1 MATNNSTSDTNF
13 SLSSVRQPDYV
24 ATKENIVAIEIEQN
38 HQSMLQ
44 QSKEGCNKVEE
55 LEANNNVAIKENYVA
70 TKVEE
75 EKIEECRDTV
85 GTRKS

>member
-1 MATNNSTSDTNF
+1 MS
-13 SLSSVRQPDYV
+13 
-24 ATKENIVAIEIEQN
+24 
-38 HQSMLQ
+38 Q

-55 LEANNNVAIKENYVA
+55 LEAKNNVAIKENYVA
-70 TKVEE
+70 TEVEE